1 MKNKTHL
8 HLRRPEG
15 EDIFS
20 KFSFWSCL
28 FFPRSEQP
36 GINIT
41 MTFLPHRGIKH
52 SPDRTHQAGRSRSSS
67 AHVLNVCMCRLNWSQ
82 LHRVMAPTRRRLK
95 LLQAICPSLLPYA
108 SSSFPG
114 VCPTWC
120 RRGMRTQR
128 LWRTC
133 WVLWSRWYLCRL
145 LTVGL
150 THTRTV
156 SLCRTGDADWHGF
169 TTHLAWRW
177 VRENS
182 KHLRHSPHSLSF
194 QVKCGRHWLCSEWM
208 LAYCLVHTSLY

>member
-1 MKNKTHL
+1 M
-8 HLRRPEG
+8 
-15 EDIFS
+15 
-20 KFSFWSCL
+20 L
-28 FFPRSEQP
+28 FVYFLPRSEQP

-95 LLQAICPSLLPYA
+95 LLQAICPSLLTYA

-120 RRGMRTQR
+120 RRGMQTQR

-150 THTRTV
+150 THTHSVIV
-156 SLCRTGDADWHGF
+156 SDRRCRLTRLHYASGIKVGE
-169 TTHLAWRW
+169 
-177 VRENS
+177 REF
-182 KHLRHSPHSLSF
+182 KAPLT
-194 QVKCGRHWLCSEWM
+194 
-208 LAYCLVHTSLY
+208 VHTVCPSRWNVEDTDCVQNEC